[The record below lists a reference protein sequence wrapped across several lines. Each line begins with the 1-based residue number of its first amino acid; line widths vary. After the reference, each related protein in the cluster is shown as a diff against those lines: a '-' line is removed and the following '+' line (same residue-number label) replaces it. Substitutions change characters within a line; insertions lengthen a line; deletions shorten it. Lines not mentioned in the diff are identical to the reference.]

1 VTPAA
6 GSDVELSWCWDK
18 RGQIDDFESLEA
30 LVLGPDAHLPPIEEL
45 EDFWDFYH
53 KRSVSR
59 MSGLGNGHATLRS
72 LLSNAKKFKAGFMR
86 RTGTRIS
93 EEFASEINKVCIL
106 LP

>member
-1 VTPAA
+1 MTPAA

-18 RGQIDDFESLEA
+18 RGQIDNFKSLEA
-30 LVLGPDAHLPPIEEL
+30 LVLGPDAYLPPIEEL